1 MKIVV
6 LSSYTP
12 SLFWFRIDMMKAFQQ
27 CGHQVIAVGPDSSEK
42 WNDSFKEVGIEYRQV
57 FTARNG
63 MNPITD
69 VKSYFA
75 LKEFFKQEKP
85 DKLFVYQAKAISY
98 GSVAAKKYGKTEI
111 YPLVA
116 GLGSIFRGTGLK
128 NWFLRMAMSVL
139 YKNAF
144 RYADKVFMQNQDDV
158 NDIVNAGV
166 LKRDKIVM
174 MNGSG
179 VNTEKFCVK
188 DFPNVPT
195 FLFIGRL
202 IRDKGVGEYLD
213 ACRIIKRN
221 YKTVCCLLVGPYDS
235 NPSALKPDE
244 LKTYID
250 DGSVQYFGEQKDV
263 RPFIEQASVYVLP
276 SYHEGTPKTVLEAMS
291 MGRAIITTDA
301 PGCRETVID
310 GINGCLVPVKNVE
323 AIVEKMEYLIDNFAE
338 VERMGK
344 ESRAIAVERFDVN
357 KVNASV
363 IKTMGL

>member
-27 CGHQVIAVGPDSSEK
+27 SGHQVIAVGPDSSEK
-42 WNDSFKEVGIEYRQV
+42 WNDSFKEVGIEYRQI

-116 GLGSIFRGTGLK
+116 GLGSIFRGAGLK
-128 NWFLRMAMSVL
+128 NWFSRMAMSVL

>member
-12 SLFWFRIDMMKAFQQ
+12 SLFWFRIDMMKAFQRN
-27 CGHQVIAVGPDSSEK
+27 GHQVIAVGPDSPEK
-42 WNDSFKEVGIEYRQV
+42 WGDRFKEVGIEYRQI

-63 MNPITD
+63 LNPITD
-69 VKSYFA
+69 IKSYLA
-75 LKEFFKQEKP
+75 LKKFFKQERP
-85 DKLFVYQAKAISY
+85 HKLFVYQAKAISY
-98 GSVAAKKYGKTEI
+98 GSVAAKKYGNTEV

-128 NWFLRMAMSVL
+128 NRLLRIVMSML
-139 YKNAF
+139 YKKAF
-144 RYADKVFMQNQDDV
+144 QYAEKVFMQNQDDV
-158 NDIVNAGV
+158 NDIVNAGL
-166 LKRDKIVM
+166 LKRDNIVM

-179 VNTEKFCVK
+179 VNTTKFCVK
-188 DFPNVPT
+188 GLPVVPT

-202 IRDKGVGEYLD
+202 IRDKGIGEYLL
-213 ACRIIKRN
+213 ACRIIKQK
-221 YKTVCCLLVGPYDS
+221 YKNVCCLLVGPYDS

-244 LKTYID
+244 LKTYIE
-250 DGSVQYFGEQKDV
+250 DGSVEYFGEQTDV
-263 RPFIEQASVYVLP
+263 RPFIERASIYVLP

-301 PGCRETVID
+301 PGCRETVVD

-323 AIVEKMEYLIDNFAE
+323 AIVEKMEYLINNNEE

-344 ESRAIAVERFDVN
+344 ESRIIAVRRFDVD
-357 KVNASV
+357 KVNASI
-363 IKTMGL
+363 IKEMGL